1 MQRRGA
7 MTTGKQ
13 WGWALLL
20 LWICCAGCGKPAPGA
35 PKTDDATL
43 IEGTITSLPDRA
55 QSPEMFKETFVG
67 GNAPP
72 DASRQQ
78 IGGSQLSL
86 SAPPGI
92 TDSTATASVLFRSP
106 NGEESGPVT
115 WEFSKEGD
123 TWKVKSAPVP

>member
-1 MQRRGA
+1 MQRWGA
-7 MTTGKQ
+7 MTTGKH
-13 WGWALLL
+13 WCWALLL
-20 LWICCAGCGKPAPGA
+20 GICCLGCGKPSSEVPAA
-35 PKTDDATL
+35 DDAIL
-43 IEGTITSLPDRA
+43 VESLITSLPDRA

-92 TDSTATASVLFRSP
+92 TDSTATASVLFQSP

-115 WEFSKEGD
+115 WELSKEGD